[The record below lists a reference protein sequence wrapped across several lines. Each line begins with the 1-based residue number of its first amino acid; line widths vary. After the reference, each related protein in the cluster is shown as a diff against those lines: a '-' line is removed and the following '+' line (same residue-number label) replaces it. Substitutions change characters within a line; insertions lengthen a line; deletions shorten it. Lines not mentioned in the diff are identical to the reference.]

1 MFILMFFLT
10 LVKKKI
16 KWLVVERLDVQ
27 IEQKNSNIIRLV
39 AVIILL

>member
-1 MFILMFFLT
+1 MLFLT

-16 KWLVVERLDVQ
+16 KWFVVERLVVQ

>member
-1 MFILMFFLT
+1 MLFLT
-10 LVKKKI
+10 LIKKKI

>member
-1 MFILMFFLT
+1 MFFLT
-10 LVKKKI
+10 LVKKKKKI

-39 AVIILL
+39 AIILL